1 MVKLNNKERIS
12 EFASFCIE
20 NFKIKHSMSGKD
32 VANLF
37 KASGAL
43 GFIINGYDMLHTQG
57 KEYILEEI
65 EIFLRNRGYELWFYI
80 MEVM

>member
-1 MVKLNNKERIS
+1 MLELNDKERIS

-37 KASGAL
+37 KVSGVIE
-43 GFIINGYDMLHTQG
+43 FIINGYDMLHTQG

-65 EIFLRNRGYELWFYI
+65 EIFLRNRGYEL
-80 MEVM
+80 

>member
-1 MVKLNNKERIS
+1 MVICILVIS
-12 EFASFCIE
+12 LIDFISFCIE

-37 KASGAL
+37 KASGVL
-43 GFIINGYDMLHTQG
+43 EFIINGYDMLHTQG

-65 EIFLRNRGYELWFYI
+65 EIFLRNRG
-80 MEVM
+80 

>member
-1 MVKLNNKERIS
+1 MID
-12 EFASFCIE
+12 FISFCIE

-37 KASGAL
+37 KASGVL
-43 GFIINGYDMLHTQG
+43 EFIINGYDMLHTQG

-65 EIFLRNRGYELWFYI
+65 EIFLRNRG
-80 MEVM
+80 

>member
-1 MVKLNNKERIS
+1 MCILVIS
-12 EFASFCIE
+12 LIDFISFCIE

-37 KASGAL
+37 KASGVL
-43 GFIINGYDMLHTQG
+43 EFIINGYDMLHTQG

-65 EIFLRNRGYELWFYI
+65 EIFLRNRG
-80 MEVM
+80 